1 MNKDNHTEWT
11 VFHEDLKLAGS
22 TIDVVFENENG
33 DLLLLILIY
42 DWKRCK
48 EVVKTSGCRQLQL
61 LTLRIHL

>member
-48 EVVKTSGCRQLQL
+48 EVLPYDRRQLQL

>member
-33 DLLLLILIY
+33 DLLILIY

-48 EVVKTSGCRQLQL
+48 EVVKTSGLLQ
-61 LTLRIHL
+61 